1 MESSTVVRPQLTRV
15 STGQA
20 IAGVCAG
27 LARYFAIDPA
37 LVRLVF
43 VVFALAGGA
52 SVLAYIVLWI
62 IMPISSDGDAAVAV
76 GRQASS
82 DFVAI
87 TLIAAGALWL
97 FANLG
102 VFTWVQWRYAWPVA
116 LVVLGFA
123 LLVRRT
129 RS

>member
-1 MESSTVVRPQLTRV
+1 MESSTIVRPQLTRV
-15 STGQA
+15 SAGKA
-20 IAGVCAG
+20 IAGVCTG
-27 LARYFAIDPA
+27 LARYFQIDTA

-43 VVFALAGGA
+43 VVFAFAGGA
-52 SVLAYIVLWI
+52 SVLAYVVLWI
-62 IMPISSDGDAAVAV
+62 IMPVSPDGETAVSVA
-76 GRQASS
+76 RQGGN

-102 VFTWVQWRYAWPVA
+102 VFTLVQWRYAWPLA
-116 LVVLGFA
+116 LVVLGVA